1 MKICGIVAEYNPF
14 HNGHKYHI
22 DKTRELY
29 GATHFVA
36 VMSGFVFANA
46 HHTWGHST
54 IVRIGCAIGWVVAF
68 ATAYLR
74 NTTKLIDTG
83 MWNIYLTLT
92 YLAGLILFALMLVS
106 PLHKRLGKAG
116 DAVQHTLGNDVL
128 ADGDVHV
135 ESQVLLADPDELP
148 GAPGI
153 HEHVVTVYDNPPGRG
168 PAHGRHGAGSGGLPG
183 PVGAQESVYLPAPD
197 GETDVVD
204 SGEITEPH
212 RESFDHDYVVWHSL
226 TFGVFTCPW
235 CRAGR

>member
-1 MKICGIVAEYNPF
+1 MGGDEHRGAPLVEDPDDVPEHMAGLCVEPGGGFVEEKNRRLVDERAQDYGLPLPSSGEVAGEPVQERGEADDVAE
-14 HNGHKYHI
+14 
-22 DKTRELY
+22 L
-29 GATHFVA
+29 
-36 VMSGFVFANA
+36 
-46 HHTWGHST
+46 HHP
-54 IVRIGCAIGWVVAF
+54 
-68 ATAYLR
+68 
-74 NTTKLIDTG
+74 
-83 MWNIYLTLT
+83 
-92 YLAGLILFALMLVS
+92 GLQLL
-106 PLHKRLGKAG
+106 AG

-135 ESQVLLADPDELP
+135 EGQVLLADPDELP

-153 HEHVVTVYDNPPGRG
+153 HGHVVTVYDDPPGRG